1 MDIAALSVSMN
12 QASLQQAAGLQV
24 LSIAKDQAETQ
35 AQSMTQMLG
44 QSLHPNLGKTLDIK
58 V

>member
-12 QASLQQAAGLQV
+12 QSSLKQAVGFQV
-24 LSIAKDQAETQ
+24 LSIAKNQAEIQ
-35 AQSMTQMLG
+35 GQNITQMLA
-44 QSLHPNLGKTLDIK
+44 QSLDPNLGKTLDIK

>member
-12 QASLQQAAGLQV
+12 QSSLKQAVGLQV
-24 LSIAKDQAETQ
+24 LSIAKNQAEIQ
-35 AQSMTQMLG
+35 GQNLAQMLS
-44 QSLHPNLGKTLDIK
+44 QSVDPNLGKTLDIK

>member
-12 QASLQQAAGLQV
+12 QAGLKQAVGLQV
-24 LSIAKDQAETQ
+24 LSIAKNQAEIQ
-35 AQSMTQMLG
+35 GQNLAQMLS
-44 QSLHPNLGKTLDIK
+44 QSLDPNLGKTLDIK